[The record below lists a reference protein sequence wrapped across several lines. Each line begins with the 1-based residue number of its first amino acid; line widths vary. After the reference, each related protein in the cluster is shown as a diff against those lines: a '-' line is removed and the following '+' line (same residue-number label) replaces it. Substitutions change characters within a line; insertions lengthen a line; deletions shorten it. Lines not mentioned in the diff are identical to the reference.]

1 MERFLLGYHRDKQFD
16 QPVYLEVLIE
26 KNTLLNITRPVC
38 REYYVPVTSGRGFAG
53 PSVWYRMA
61 NRFAASKKER
71 MVLLVVSDYDPEGL
85 ALARDA
91 IRSLRD
97 LWEIPID
104 YHRVALTREQI
115 DDDELG
121 LTRTSIRREGTA
133 PVTGKHSSRKPA
145 ATTPGSARRLT
156 PNTCGNSCGERSRP
170 T

>member
-1 MERFLLGYHRDKQFD
+1 
-16 QPVYLEVLIE
+16 
-26 KNTLLNITRPVC
+26 
-38 REYYVPVTSGRGFAG
+38 
-53 PSVWYRMA
+53 MA

-115 DDDELG
+115 DEQELYEDFNPPKEKSKN
-121 LTRTSIRREGTA
+121 LD
-133 PVTGKHSSRKPA
+133 HSSKRPEVPA
-145 ATTPGSARRLT
+145 PGSAKRLN